1 MAGTDR
7 GMKWTIV
14 FIALSLKCFYHLVIA
29 GVLMIVPAIKLARDL
44 FAEIIAIRP
53 PTGNLNGR

>member
-14 FIALSLKCFYHLVIA
+14 FIALSLKCFYHLVMA
-29 GVLMIVPAIKLARDL
+29 GALLIVPAIKLARDL
-44 FAEIIAIRP
+44 FAEIIA
-53 PTGNLNGR
+53 GRDRRGI